1 MEDGRFQIGDVVY
14 LKSGS
19 PRMTVT
25 TVIANTSVRVAWV
38 VYNTGELQTADLPH
52 TALRLA
58 EEKRVYSRYDDE
70 VPY

>member
-1 MEDGRFQIGDVVY
+1 MEDGRFQAGDVVY

-25 TVIANTSVRVAWV
+25 TVVANSAVRVVWV

-52 TALRLA
+52 DALRLA